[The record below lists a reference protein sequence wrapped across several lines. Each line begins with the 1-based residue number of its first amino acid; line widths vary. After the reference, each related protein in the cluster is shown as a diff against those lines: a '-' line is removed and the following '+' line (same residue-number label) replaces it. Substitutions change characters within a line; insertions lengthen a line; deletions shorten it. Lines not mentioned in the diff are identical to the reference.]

1 MALASTMYGCDNLCL
16 LNMYAMGHRS
26 VTLCNGKTLRIPK
39 NIGED
44 NNRGLSF
51 PQKDA
56 KGLAYICICPKN
68 LIYDRPENCWSRSV
82 SIAALSCISSHLYP
96 SALMPHV
103 DAHDGWWEGCDGV

>member
-1 MALASTMYGCDNLCL
+1 MLVEYVCHG
-16 LNMYAMGHRS
+16 S
-26 VTLCNGKTLRIPK
+26 VTLCNGKTLGIPK

-68 LIYDRPENCWSRSV
+68 LIYDRPRIVGADVCPLLPFLASLHIYIPV
-82 SIAALSCISSHLYP
+82 H
-96 SALMPHV
+96 
-103 DAHDGWWEGCDGV
+103 